1 LSKLLANEFATFCKA
16 CFGDVSDQQFID
28 LRRTFYGGASAVYFL
43 LLARVSPGD
52 EPTEADI
59 DLMRGLQRELGAFV
73 ESVKAG
79 KA

>member
-16 CFGDVSDQQFID
+16 CFG
-28 LRRTFYGGASAVYFL
+28 RTFYGGASAVYFL